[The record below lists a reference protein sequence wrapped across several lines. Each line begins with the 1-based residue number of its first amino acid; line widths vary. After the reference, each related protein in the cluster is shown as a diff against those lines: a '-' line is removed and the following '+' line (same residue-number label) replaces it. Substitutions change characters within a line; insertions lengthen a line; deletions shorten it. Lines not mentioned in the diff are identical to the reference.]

1 MINVRRIAVKRY
13 EIEPMV
19 AGASLSSRQMDES
32 ELPKSIVVALVA
44 LRMTGVG
51 ARLDGTGV
59 MVAEGI
65 WELDDACLELSTHL
79 DDDA

>member
-1 MINVRRIAVKRY
+1 MINVRRIAVKRF
-13 EIEPMV
+13 EIEPMI
-19 AGASLSSRQMDES
+19 AGATLPSRQMDES

-44 LRMTGVG
+44 LRMNGVG

-59 MVAEGI
+59 MVAEGT
-65 WELDDACLELSTHL
+65 WELDDSCLDLSTHH